1 MSPPSL
7 IQNLVENRTIFC
19 QNLSVCV
26 GVCVWG
32 VCVFELGLFFH
43 LSRSSLAR
51 ATRQAAHTS
60 NYANQA
66 AARDG
71 AFRRGG
77 RGRGRGWRNR
87 LPRSAES
94 QKPHEKRIERRI

>member
-1 MSPPSL
+1 M
-7 IQNLVENRTIFC
+7 
-19 QNLSVCV
+19 
-26 GVCVWG
+26 WG

-71 AFRRGG
+71 AFRRGVG
-77 RGRGRGWRNR
+77 EGVGVGVGVIDCHAQPKVKSRMK
-87 LPRSAES
+87 SA
-94 QKPHEKRIERRI
+94 